1 MRWIW
6 CNKCFN
12 NIFDNTIFAF
22 LKDKKLKYLFFH
34 LFIWIGR
41 CTFLHFFVF
50 TIFKWIFMI
59 SILNIYSVNNFFYQ
73 NLIAILIQNQHL
85 KVILVQMWLI
95 WGIQDK
101 TEIFLQFSSGKNI
114 SYENIWMNEIV
125 SYGLIHIL
133 K

>member
-1 MRWIW
+1 
-6 CNKCFN
+6 
-12 NIFDNTIFAF
+12 
-22 LKDKKLKYLFFH
+22 
-34 LFIWIGR
+34 
-41 CTFLHFFVF
+41 
-50 TIFKWIFMI
+50 MI